1 MLNTIYIKLNNIP
14 FFTSDSTR
22 VEEYTGILR
31 TKKAWKKT
39 ASDNKHKKILSAF
52 EVVLS
57 LVIKT
62 YEYNDVI
69 I

>member
-1 MLNTIYIKLNNIP
+1 MGEKNP
-14 FFTSDSTR
+14 
-22 VEEYTGILR
+22 
-31 TKKAWKKT
+31 